1 MWKQYD
7 AEIMNQQTKTPTWQ
21 QTLRMCT
28 WYSFICYVSTFLPLY
43 LSVSLSLSVSL
54 PFSRLSCAVWLSFF
68 LHLHDVPLSFCRPH
82 SSTSDVSVQ
91 SSSILSHS
99 FFTSALLKK
108 NSFISQ
114 ENVLSL
120 LTGSWSMCQSIGQ
133 STWLSEC
140 VCVFGMS
147 FVSEC
152 AQIQAFSSAHRGIAE
167 ETLALCE

>member
-1 MWKQYD
+1 
-7 AEIMNQQTKTPTWQ
+7 MNQQTKTPTWQ

-43 LSVSLSLSVSL
+43 LSVSLSLSLFHSHVYHVL
-54 PFSRLSCAVWLSFF
+54 FGCLFF

-108 NSFISQ
+108 NSFH
-114 ENVLSL
+114 LSRKCPIIVDRFLKYVPKHRSIYL
-120 LTGSWSMCQSIGQ
+120 LTAFD
-133 STWLSEC
+133 WLSECVC

-167 ETLALCE
+167 ETLA